1 MINYT
6 LKQLYS
12 FEAVV
17 RLGGFT
23 SASKELHI
31 TQPAVYM
38 QVQQLQ
44 KNIGSKIFN
53 INGKTITPTF
63 IGKKI
68 YETAVRAINVVENS
82 KLEIEQNLNPDSGHL
97 QIAVATTANS
107 FVSRLLSRFKKE
119 YPKMTFYIDVTNR
132 HALLDNLKNNNAD
145 LVIMGEPPKN
155 IPLISSAFMKNPL
168 IAIVHPDN
176 ELLTKKKIS
185 IKDLNKETLLTRE
198 IGSGTRI
205 TIERFTGLDF
215 SSDIQINSNE
225 AIVEAVQ
232 AGLGIGFVSKHFVN
246 LQLKKIGVENK
257 NIFVM
262 CHTGTRS
269 QTVVKWLKKNGYEN
283 CVNVLGGIDAWAALI
298 DRNIR
303 RY

>member
-68 YETAVRAINVVENS
+68 YETAVKAINVVENS
-82 KLEIEQNLNPDSGHL
+82 KLEIEQSLNPNSGHL

-107 FVSRLLSRFKKE
+107 FVSNLLSKFKKE
-119 YPKMTFYIDVTNR
+119 FPKMTFYMDVTNR
-132 HALLDNLKNNNAD
+132 HALLDNLKNKNAD

-155 IPLISSAFMKNPL
+155 IPLISKAFMKNPL

-176 ELLTKKKIS
+176 ELLSKKKIS
-185 IKDLNKETLLTRE
+185 IKDLNKEILLTRE

-215 SSDIQINSNE
+215 NSDIQINSNE

-232 AGLGIGFVSKHFVN
+232 AGLGIGFVSKHSVS
-246 LQLKKIGVENK
+246 LQLKNNIIKQLDVAPFPIIRQWHIVHHAEAELSPIARRFKQFVIDNTEFNKI
-257 NIFVM
+257 
-262 CHTGTRS
+262 
-269 QTVVKWLKKNGYEN
+269 
-283 CVNVLGGIDAWAALI
+283 
-298 DRNIR
+298 
-303 RY
+303 

>member
-44 KNIGSKIFN
+44 KNIGAKLFN

-132 HALLDNLKNNNAD
+132 HSLLDNLKNNNAD

-215 SSDIQINSNE
+215 NSDIQINSNE

-232 AGLGIGFVSKHFVN
+232 AGLGIGFVSKHSVS
-246 LQLKKIGVENK
+246 LQLKNNIIKQLNVAPFPIIRQWHIVHHAEAELSPIARRFKQFVIEN
-257 NIFVM
+257 
-262 CHTGTRS
+262 T
-269 QTVVKWLKKNGYEN
+269 
-283 CVNVLGGIDAWAALI
+283 
-298 DRNIR
+298 
-303 RY
+303 

>member
-12 FEAVV
+12 FEAVI

-44 KNIGSKIFN
+44 KNIGAKIFN

-63 IGKKI
+63 IGNKI

-132 HALLDNLKNNNAD
+132 HSLLDNLKNNNAD

-168 IAIVHPDN
+168 IAIAHPDN
-176 ELLTKKKIS
+176 ALLTKKKIS

-215 SSDIQINSNE
+215 NSDIQINSNE

-232 AGLGIGFVSKHFVN
+232 AGLGIGFVSKHSVS
-246 LQLKKIGVENK
+246 LQLKN
-257 NIFVM
+257 NIIKQLDVAPFPIIRQWHIVHHAEAELSPIARRFKQFV
-262 CHTGTRS
+262 
-269 QTVVKWLKKNGYEN
+269 
-283 CVNVLGGIDAWAALI
+283 ID
-298 DRNIR
+298 NT
-303 RY
+303 

>member
-44 KNIGSKIFN
+44 KNIGAKLFN
-53 INGKTITPTF
+53 INGKTITATF

-68 YETAVRAINVVENS
+68 YETAVGAINVVENS

-215 SSDIQINSNE
+215 NSDIQINSNE

-232 AGLGIGFVSKHFVN
+232 AGLGIGFVSKHSVS
-246 LQLKKIGVENK
+246 LQLKNNIIKQLNVAPFPIIRQWHIVHHAEAELSPIARRFKQFVIEN
-257 NIFVM
+257 
-262 CHTGTRS
+262 T
-269 QTVVKWLKKNGYEN
+269 
-283 CVNVLGGIDAWAALI
+283 
-298 DRNIR
+298 
-303 RY
+303 

>member
-132 HALLDNLKNNNAD
+132 HSLLDNLKNNNAD

-168 IAIVHPDN
+168 IAIAHPDN
-176 ELLTKKKIS
+176 GLLTKKKIS

-232 AGLGIGFVSKHFVN
+232 AGLGIGFVSKHSVS
-246 LQLKKIGVENK
+246 LQLKN
-257 NIFVM
+257 NIIKQLDVAPFPIIRQWHIVHHAEAELSPIARRFKQFV
-262 CHTGTRS
+262 
-269 QTVVKWLKKNGYEN
+269 
-283 CVNVLGGIDAWAALI
+283 ID
-298 DRNIR
+298 NT
-303 RY
+303 

>member
-12 FEAVV
+12 FEAVI

-44 KNIGSKIFN
+44 QNIGAKIFN

-168 IAIVHPDN
+168 IAIAHPDN

-232 AGLGIGFVSKHFVN
+232 AGLGIGFVSKHSVN
-246 LQLKKIGVENK
+246 LQLKNNIIKQLNVAPFPIIRQWHIVHHAEAELSPIARRFKQFVIEN
-257 NIFVM
+257 
-262 CHTGTRS
+262 T
-269 QTVVKWLKKNGYEN
+269 
-283 CVNVLGGIDAWAALI
+283 
-298 DRNIR
+298 
-303 RY
+303 

>member
-44 KNIGSKIFN
+44 KNIGAKLFN
-53 INGKTITPTF
+53 INGKTITATF

-132 HALLDNLKNNNAD
+132 HSLLDNLKNNNAD

-215 SSDIQINSNE
+215 NSDIQINSNE

-232 AGLGIGFVSKHFVN
+232 AGLGIGFVSKHSVN
-246 LQLKKIGVENK
+246 LQLKNNIIKQLDVAPFPIIRQWHIVHHAEAELSPIARRFKQFVIEN
-257 NIFVM
+257 
-262 CHTGTRS
+262 T
-269 QTVVKWLKKNGYEN
+269 
-283 CVNVLGGIDAWAALI
+283 
-298 DRNIR
+298 
-303 RY
+303 

>member
-44 KNIGSKIFN
+44 KNIGAKLFN

-68 YETAVRAINVVENS
+68 YETAVKAINVVENS
-82 KLEIEQNLNPDSGHL
+82 KLEIEQSLSPNSGHL

-107 FVSRLLSRFKKE
+107 FVSNLLSKFKKE
-119 YPKMTFYIDVTNR
+119 FPKMTFYMDVTNR
-132 HALLDNLKNNNAD
+132 HALLDNLKNKNAD

-176 ELLTKKKIS
+176 ELLSKKNIS
-185 IKDLNKETLLTRE
+185 IKDLSKETLLTRE
-198 IGSGTRI
+198 ISSGTRI

-215 SSDIQINSNE
+215 NSDIQINSNE

-232 AGLGIGFVSKHFVN
+232 AGLGIGFVSKHSVN
-246 LQLKKIGVENK
+246 LQLKN
-257 NIFVM
+257 NIIKQLDVAPFPIIRQWHIV
-262 CHTGTRS
+262 HHAEAELSPIARRFK
-269 QTVVKWLKKNGYEN
+269 QFI
-283 CVNVLGGIDAWAALI
+283 ID
-298 DRNIR
+298 NT
-303 RY
+303 

>member
-12 FEAVV
+12 FEAVG

-44 KNIGSKIFN
+44 ENIGAKIFN
-53 INGKTITPTF
+53 VNGKKITPTF
-63 IGKKI
+63 IGNKI

-82 KLEIEQNLNPDSGHL
+82 KLEIDQSLNPDSGHL

-246 LQLKKIGVENK
+246 LQLKN
-257 NIFVM
+257 NIIKQLDVAPFPIIRQWHIVHHAEAELSPIARRFKQFV
-262 CHTGTRS
+262 
-269 QTVVKWLKKNGYEN
+269 
-283 CVNVLGGIDAWAALI
+283 ID
-298 DRNIR
+298 NT
-303 RY
+303 

>member
-44 KNIGSKIFN
+44 QNIGTKIFN

-97 QIAVATTANS
+97 QISVATTANS

-145 LVIMGEPPKN
+145 LVIMEEPPKN

-168 IAIVHPDN
+168 IAIAHPDN

-232 AGLGIGFVSKHFVN
+232 AGLGIGFVSKHSVN
-246 LQLKKIGVENK
+246 LQLKNNIIKQLNVAPFPIIRQWHIVHHAEAELSPIARRFKQFVIEN
-257 NIFVM
+257 
-262 CHTGTRS
+262 T
-269 QTVVKWLKKNGYEN
+269 
-283 CVNVLGGIDAWAALI
+283 
-298 DRNIR
+298 
-303 RY
+303 

>member
-44 KNIGSKIFN
+44 KNIGAKLFN
-53 INGKTITPTF
+53 INGKTITATF

-68 YETAVRAINVVENS
+68 YETAVGAINVVENS

-107 FVSRLLSRFKKE
+107 FVSRLLSRFKNE

-132 HALLDNLKNNNAD
+132 QALLDNLKNNNAD

-168 IAIVHPDN
+168 IAIAHPDN

-215 SSDIQINSNE
+215 NSDIQINSNE

-232 AGLGIGFVSKHFVN
+232 AGLGIGFVSKHSVS
-246 LQLKKIGVENK
+246 LQLKNNIIKQLDVAPFPIIRQWHIVHHAEAELSPIARRFKQFVIEN
-257 NIFVM
+257 
-262 CHTGTRS
+262 T
-269 QTVVKWLKKNGYEN
+269 
-283 CVNVLGGIDAWAALI
+283 
-298 DRNIR
+298 
-303 RY
+303 

>member
-44 KNIGSKIFN
+44 KNIGAKLFN

-68 YETAVRAINVVENS
+68 YETAVKAINVVENS
-82 KLEIEQNLNPDSGHL
+82 KLEIEQSLSPNSGHL

-107 FVSRLLSRFKKE
+107 FVSNLLSKFKKE
-119 YPKMTFYIDVTNR
+119 FPKMTFYMDVTNR
-132 HALLDNLKNNNAD
+132 RALLDNLKNKNAD

-176 ELLTKKKIS
+176 ELLSKKNIS
-185 IKDLNKETLLTRE
+185 IKDLSKETLLTRE
-198 IGSGTRI
+198 ISSGTRI

-215 SSDIQINSNE
+215 NSDIQINSNE

-232 AGLGIGFVSKHFVN
+232 AGLGIGFVSKHSVN
-246 LQLKKIGVENK
+246 LQLKNNIIKQLDVAPFPIIRQWHIVHHVEAELSPIARRFK
-257 NIFVM
+257 QFI
-262 CHTGTRS
+262 
-269 QTVVKWLKKNGYEN
+269 
-283 CVNVLGGIDAWAALI
+283 ID
-298 DRNIR
+298 NT
-303 RY
+303 

>member
-44 KNIGSKIFN
+44 QNIGAKIFN

-168 IAIVHPDN
+168 IAIAHPDN

-205 TIERFTGLDF
+205 TVERFTGLDF
-215 SSDIQINSNE
+215 NSDIQIISNE

-232 AGLGIGFVSKHFVN
+232 AGLGIGFVSKHSVS
-246 LQLKKIGVENK
+246 LQLKNNIIKQLDVAPFPIIRQWHIVHHAEAELSPIARRFKQFVIEN
-257 NIFVM
+257 
-262 CHTGTRS
+262 T
-269 QTVVKWLKKNGYEN
+269 
-283 CVNVLGGIDAWAALI
+283 
-298 DRNIR
+298 
-303 RY
+303 

>member
-44 KNIGSKIFN
+44 ENIGTKIFN

-63 IGKKI
+63 IGNKI

-82 KLEIEQNLNPDSGHL
+82 KLEIDQSLNPDSGHL

-107 FVSRLLSRFKKE
+107 FVSRLLSKFKKE

-246 LQLKKIGVENK
+246 LQLKN
-257 NIFVM
+257 NIIKQLDVAPFPIIRQWHIVHHAEAELSPIARRFKQFV
-262 CHTGTRS
+262 
-269 QTVVKWLKKNGYEN
+269 
-283 CVNVLGGIDAWAALI
+283 ID
-298 DRNIR
+298 NT
-303 RY
+303 

>member
-44 KNIGSKIFN
+44 KNIGTKLFN
-53 INGKTITPTF
+53 INGKKIIPTF

-68 YETAVRAINVVENS
+68 YETAVGAINVVENS
-82 KLEIEQNLNPDSGHL
+82 KLEIDQSLNPDSGHL

-107 FVSRLLSRFKKE
+107 FVSRLLSKFKKE
-119 YPKMTFYIDVTNR
+119 FPKMTFYIDVTNR
-132 HALLDNLKNNNAD
+132 HALLDNLKNHNAD

-215 SSDIQINSNE
+215 NSDIQINSNQ

-232 AGLGIGFVSKHFVN
+232 AGLGIGFVSMHSVN
-246 LQLKKIGVENK
+246 LELKNNIIKQLDVAPFPIIRQWHIVHHADAELSPIARRFKQFVIEN
-257 NIFVM
+257 
-262 CHTGTRS
+262 T
-269 QTVVKWLKKNGYEN
+269 
-283 CVNVLGGIDAWAALI
+283 
-298 DRNIR
+298 
-303 RY
+303 

>member
-44 KNIGSKIFN
+44 KNIGAKLFN

-132 HALLDNLKNNNAD
+132 HSLLDNLKNNNAD

-168 IAIVHPDN
+168 IAIAHPDN
-176 ELLTKKKIS
+176 GLLTKKKIS

-215 SSDIQINSNE
+215 NSDIQINSNE

-232 AGLGIGFVSKHFVN
+232 AGLGIGFVSKHSVS
-246 LQLKKIGVENK
+246 LQLKN
-257 NIFVM
+257 NIIKQLDVAPFPIIRQWHIVHHAEAELSPIARRFKQFV
-262 CHTGTRS
+262 
-269 QTVVKWLKKNGYEN
+269 
-283 CVNVLGGIDAWAALI
+283 ID
-298 DRNIR
+298 NT
-303 RY
+303 

>member
-44 KNIGSKIFN
+44 KNIGAKLFN
-53 INGKTITPTF
+53 INGKTITATF

-68 YETAVRAINVVENS
+68 YETAVGAINVVENS
-82 KLEIEQNLNPDSGHL
+82 KLEIDQSLNPDSGHL

-132 HALLDNLKNNNAD
+132 QALLDNLKNNNAD

-176 ELLTKKKIS
+176 ELLTKKNIS
-185 IKDLNKETLLTRE
+185 IKDLNKEILLTRE

-205 TIERFTGLDF
+205 TIERFTGLNF
-215 SSDIQINSNE
+215 NSDIQINSNE

-232 AGLGIGFVSKHFVN
+232 AGLGIGFVSKHSVN
-246 LQLKKIGVENK
+246 LQLKN
-257 NIFVM
+257 NIIKQLNVAPFPIIRQWHIVHHAEAELSPIARRFKRFV
-262 CHTGTRS
+262 
-269 QTVVKWLKKNGYEN
+269 
-283 CVNVLGGIDAWAALI
+283 ID
-298 DRNIR
+298 NT
-303 RY
+303 

>member
-132 HALLDNLKNNNAD
+132 HSLLDNLKNNNAD

-168 IAIVHPDN
+168 IAIAHPDN
-176 ELLTKKKIS
+176 GLLTKKKIS

-215 SSDIQINSNE
+215 NSDIQINSNE

-232 AGLGIGFVSKHFVN
+232 AGLGIGFVSKHSVS
-246 LQLKKIGVENK
+246 LQLKNNIIKQLDVAPFPIIRQWHIVHHAEAELSPIARRFKQFVIDNTEFDKI
-257 NIFVM
+257 
-262 CHTGTRS
+262 
-269 QTVVKWLKKNGYEN
+269 
-283 CVNVLGGIDAWAALI
+283 
-298 DRNIR
+298 
-303 RY
+303 

>member
-12 FEAVV
+12 FEAVI

-44 KNIGSKIFN
+44 KNIGAKLFN

-82 KLEIEQNLNPDSGHL
+82 KLEIDQSLNPDSGHL

-176 ELLTKKKIS
+176 ELLTKKNIS
-185 IKDLNKETLLTRE
+185 IKDLNKEILLTRE

-205 TIERFTGLDF
+205 TVERFTGLDF
-215 SSDIQINSNE
+215 NSDIQINSNE

-232 AGLGIGFVSKHFVN
+232 AGLGIGFVSKHSVN
-246 LQLKKIGVENK
+246 LQLKNNIIKQLDVAPFPIIRQWHIVHHAEAELSPIARRFKQFVIEN
-257 NIFVM
+257 
-262 CHTGTRS
+262 T
-269 QTVVKWLKKNGYEN
+269 
-283 CVNVLGGIDAWAALI
+283 
-298 DRNIR
+298 
-303 RY
+303 

>member
-44 KNIGSKIFN
+44 QNIGAKIFN

-215 SSDIQINSNE
+215 NSDIQINSNE

-232 AGLGIGFVSKHFVN
+232 AGLGIGFVSKHSVN
-246 LQLKKIGVENK
+246 LQLKNNIIKQLDVSPFPIIRQWHIVHHAEAELSPIARRFKQFVIDNAQFDKIK
-257 NIFVM
+257 
-262 CHTGTRS
+262 
-269 QTVVKWLKKNGYEN
+269 
-283 CVNVLGGIDAWAALI
+283 
-298 DRNIR
+298 
-303 RY
+303 

>member
-44 KNIGSKIFN
+44 KNIGAKLFN
-53 INGKTITPTF
+53 INGKTITATF

-68 YETAVRAINVVENS
+68 YETAVGAINVVENS

-132 HALLDNLKNNNAD
+132 QALLDNLKNNNAD

-205 TIERFTGLDF
+205 TVERFTGLDF
-215 SSDIQINSNE
+215 NSDIQINSNE

-232 AGLGIGFVSKHFVN
+232 AGLGIGFVSKHSVS
-246 LQLKKIGVENK
+246 LQLKNNIIKQLDVAPFPIIRQWHIVHHAEAELSPIARRFKQFVIEN
-257 NIFVM
+257 
-262 CHTGTRS
+262 T
-269 QTVVKWLKKNGYEN
+269 
-283 CVNVLGGIDAWAALI
+283 
-298 DRNIR
+298 
-303 RY
+303 

>member
-44 KNIGSKIFN
+44 QNIGTKIFN

-232 AGLGIGFVSKHFVN
+232 AGLGIGFVSKHSVN
-246 LQLKKIGVENK
+246 LQLKNNIIKQLNVAPFPIIRQWHIVHHAEAELSPIARRFKQFVIEN
-257 NIFVM
+257 
-262 CHTGTRS
+262 T
-269 QTVVKWLKKNGYEN
+269 
-283 CVNVLGGIDAWAALI
+283 
-298 DRNIR
+298 
-303 RY
+303 

>member
-44 KNIGSKIFN
+44 ENIGTKLFN
-53 INGKTITPTF
+53 INGKKITPTF
-63 IGKKI
+63 IGNKI

-82 KLEIEQNLNPDSGHL
+82 KLEIDQSLNPDSGHL

-107 FVSRLLSRFKKE
+107 FVSRLLSKFKKE
-119 YPKMTFYIDVTNR
+119 YPKMTFYINVTNR

-205 TIERFTGLDF
+205 TI
-215 SSDIQINSNE
+215 
-225 AIVEAVQ
+225 
-232 AGLGIGFVSKHFVN
+232 
-246 LQLKKIGVENK
+246 
-257 NIFVM
+257 
-262 CHTGTRS
+262 
-269 QTVVKWLKKNGYEN
+269 
-283 CVNVLGGIDAWAALI
+283 
-298 DRNIR
+298 
-303 RY
+303 

>member
-44 KNIGSKIFN
+44 ENIGAKIFN
-53 INGKTITPTF
+53 VNGKKITPTF
-63 IGKKI
+63 IGNKI

-82 KLEIEQNLNPDSGHL
+82 KLEIDQSLNPDSGHL

-107 FVSRLLSRFKKE
+107 FVSRLLSKFKKE

-246 LQLKKIGVENK
+246 LQLKN
-257 NIFVM
+257 NIIKQLDVAPFPIIRQWHIVHHAEAELSPIARRFKQFV
-262 CHTGTRS
+262 
-269 QTVVKWLKKNGYEN
+269 
-283 CVNVLGGIDAWAALI
+283 ID
-298 DRNIR
+298 NT
-303 RY
+303 

>member
-44 KNIGSKIFN
+44 KNIGAKLFN
-53 INGKTITPTF
+53 INGKTITATF

-68 YETAVRAINVVENS
+68 YETAVGAINVVENS

-132 HALLDNLKNNNAD
+132 QALLDNLKNNNAD

-205 TIERFTGLDF
+205 TVERFTGLDF
-215 SSDIQINSNE
+215 NSDIQINSNE

-232 AGLGIGFVSKHFVN
+232 AGLGIGFVSKHSVS
-246 LQLKKIGVENK
+246 LQLKNNIIKQLDVAPFPIIRQWHIVHHAEVELSPIARRFK
-257 NIFVM
+257 QFVI
-262 CHTGTRS
+262 
-269 QTVVKWLKKNGYEN
+269 EN
-283 CVNVLGGIDAWAALI
+283 T
-298 DRNIR
+298 
-303 RY
+303 

>member
-44 KNIGSKIFN
+44 KNIGTKLFN

-68 YETAVRAINVVENS
+68 YETALAAINVVENS
-82 KLEIEQNLNPDSGHL
+82 KLEIDQSLNPDSGHL

-107 FVSRLLSRFKKE
+107 FVSRLLSKFKKE
-119 YPKMTFYIDVTNR
+119 FPKMTFYIDVTNR
-132 HALLDNLKNNNAD
+132 HALLDNLKNHNAD

-155 IPLISSAFMKNPL
+155 IPLISSAFMENPL

-215 SSDIQINSNE
+215 NSDIQINSNQ

-232 AGLGIGFVSKHFVN
+232 AGLGIGFVSMHSVN
-246 LQLKKIGVENK
+246 LELKNNIIKQLDVSPFPIIRHWHIVHHAEAQLSPIARRFKQFVIEN
-257 NIFVM
+257 
-262 CHTGTRS
+262 T
-269 QTVVKWLKKNGYEN
+269 
-283 CVNVLGGIDAWAALI
+283 
-298 DRNIR
+298 
-303 RY
+303 

>member
-12 FEAVV
+12 FEAVI

-44 KNIGSKIFN
+44 KNIGAKLFN

-68 YETAVRAINVVENS
+68 YETAVKAINVVENS
-82 KLEIEQNLNPDSGHL
+82 KLEIEQSLNPNSGHL

-107 FVSRLLSRFKKE
+107 FVSNLLSKFKKE
-119 YPKMTFYIDVTNR
+119 FPKMTFYMDVTNR
-132 HALLDNLKNNNAD
+132 RALLDNLKNKNAD

-176 ELLTKKKIS
+176 ELLSKKNIS
-185 IKDLNKETLLTRE
+185 IKDLSKETLLTRE
-198 IGSGTRI
+198 ISSGTRI

-215 SSDIQINSNE
+215 NSDIQINSNE

-232 AGLGIGFVSKHFVN
+232 AGLGIGFVSKYSVS
-246 LQLKKIGVENK
+246 LQLTN
-257 NIFVM
+257 NIIKQLDVAPFPIIRQWHIVHHAEAELSPIARRFKQFV
-262 CHTGTRS
+262 
-269 QTVVKWLKKNGYEN
+269 
-283 CVNVLGGIDAWAALI
+283 ID
-298 DRNIR
+298 NT
-303 RY
+303 

>member
-44 KNIGSKIFN
+44 KNIGAKLFN
-53 INGKTITPTF
+53 INGKTITATF

-82 KLEIEQNLNPDSGHL
+82 KLEIDQSLNPDSGHL

-176 ELLTKKKIS
+176 ELLTKKNIS
-185 IKDLNKETLLTRE
+185 IKDLNKEILLTRE

-205 TIERFTGLDF
+205 TVERFTGLDF
-215 SSDIQINSNE
+215 NSDIQINSNE

-232 AGLGIGFVSKHFVN
+232 AGLGIGFVSKHSVS
-246 LQLKKIGVENK
+246 LQLKNNIIKQLDVAPFPIIRQWHIVHHAEAELSPIARRFKQFVIEN
-257 NIFVM
+257 
-262 CHTGTRS
+262 T
-269 QTVVKWLKKNGYEN
+269 
-283 CVNVLGGIDAWAALI
+283 
-298 DRNIR
+298 
-303 RY
+303 